1 MREILIT
8 NRDKVRDPS
17 QKKKLIEIMNLD
29 IAS

>member
-17 QKKKLIEIMNLD
+17 QKKLIEIMNLD

>member
-17 QKKKLIEIMNLD
+17 QKKTNRDDE
-29 IAS
+29 SRHS